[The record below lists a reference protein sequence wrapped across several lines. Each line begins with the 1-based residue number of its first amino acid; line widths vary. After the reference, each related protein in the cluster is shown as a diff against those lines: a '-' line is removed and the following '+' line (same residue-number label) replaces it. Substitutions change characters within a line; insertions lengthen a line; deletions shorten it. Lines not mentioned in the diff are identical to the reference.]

1 MTVTTAIDG
10 GFHGVVG
17 EGTRMYTAASV
28 CAVAPEGVPP
38 ESGKTSKL
46 AVVLH
51 GASQLST
58 QANMKVNMLR
68 QTR

>member
-1 MTVTTAIDG
+1 
-10 GFHGVVG
+10 
-17 EGTRMYTAASV
+17 MYTAASV